1 MQKPIVA
8 IENWAVVQRAV
19 ALSYEELE
27 PGRHLMGKV
36 FGGHRGLPDA
46 DSIYTSPIL
55 HVDVAKGLVETR
67 NTVYQLGK
75 PSDGYKTWEQERNE
89 KAAA

>member
-1 MQKPIVA
+1 MQKPVVT

-36 FGGHRGLPDA
+36 FGGHRGLP
-46 DSIYTSPIL
+46 
-55 HVDVAKGLVETR
+55 GC
-67 NTVYQLGK
+67 
-75 PSDGYKTWEQERNE
+75 
-89 KAAA
+89 